1 MLVQQKQNTKG
12 FSLLELLVILAIIGA
27 IAGVGFPNFT
37 KWSIDRELRAA
48 SERIASI
55 LTSATTQVERGIY
68 PYARITFSNGS
79 KGPALNAWG
88 VEQNDFSYYL
98 NQGNTLDCK
107 HKDIVN
113 ASHQGTMFSSV
124 ELSEDVSIYHI
135 MGGSIC
141 FSKGGKYFKQ
151 EGTAD
156 TQGNVGFDNNK
167 VASNNVIV
175 TFHKKASSCDPIYK
189 VFDDKYP
196 VYLVKYSRFG
206 LIEKYKWSYA
216 DKVWKSR

>member
-1 MLVQQKQNTKG
+1 MLVQQKQNIKG
-12 FSLLELLVILAIIGA
+12 FTLLELLVILAIIGA

-48 SERIASI
+48 SERIAST
-55 LTSATTQVERGIY
+55 LTTATTQVERGVY
-68 PYARITFSNGS
+68 PYVRIYFYDSSNKTYVSVRGLQQEKFSL
-79 KGPALNAWG
+79 KLNDG
-88 VEQNDFSYYL
+88 K
-98 NQGNTLDCK
+98 TPDCK
-107 HKDIVN
+107 FDYVN
-113 ASHQGTMFSSV
+113 NFSGGEEILNI

-135 MGGSIC
+135 IGGAIC

-151 EGTAD
+151 DGKAD

-175 TFHKKASSCDPIYK
+175 TCHKNASKCDPINK
-189 VFDDKYP
+189 EFDDNYP

-206 LIEKYKWSYA
+206 LVEKYKWNYA
-216 DKVWKSR
+216 NKDWKSR